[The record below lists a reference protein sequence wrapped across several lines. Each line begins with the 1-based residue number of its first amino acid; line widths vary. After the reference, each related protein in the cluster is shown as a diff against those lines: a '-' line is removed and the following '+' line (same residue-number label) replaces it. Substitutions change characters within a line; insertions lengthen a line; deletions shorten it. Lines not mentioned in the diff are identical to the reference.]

1 MDSTYIFSLLEN
13 VIEASDH
20 PKFRMAAAIVLR
32 NKIISFGYNRMK
44 THPLQAK
51 YGSNSESIYLHA
63 EISAIK
69 NALKVISVSELKKC
83 DMYVFRQRKM
93 NGRYEHALAKPCSG
107 CMRAIVEFGIK
118 NVIYTKNEEHN
129 GSSN

>member
-1 MDSTYIFSLLEN
+1 MILTDDHVFSLLEK

-20 PKFRMAAAIVLR
+20 PKFRMAAAITMR

-44 THPLQAK
+44 SHPLQAK
-51 YGSNSESIYLHA
+51 YGANTDSIYLHA

-69 NALKVISVSELKKC
+69 NALKIISINDLKKC
-83 DMYVFRQRKM
+83 TLYVFRQRKIK
-93 NGRYEHALAKPCSG
+93 GQYQHGLAKPCSG

-118 NVIYTKNEEHN
+118 NVIYTQNQTEIQ
-129 GSSN
+129 